1 MPRLT
6 DHDSRNKEILLASIE
21 MYLNSATPIS
31 SESLRRKKRL
41 ALSSAS
47 VRNVF
52 SELEEL
58 GFLTHPH
65 TSAGRIPTD
74 EGYRLYIN
82 VLMNKKKLSPRETE
96 FIDKIYELKVQEFDD
111 LFEETSR
118 IMSDFTHY
126 TSLVYFNEKEI
137 ERTYACGARY
147 LLEHPEFS
155 DIHKVQ
161 MILEILDKKEEMID
175 LVNRNFSGQTQ
186 VYIGKEIAC
195 PQMEHCAVVVS
206 RYEDKHK
213 RSGRL
218 ALIGPKRMAY
228 DQVIPLIEYV
238 SEAIARN
245 IERF

>member
-6 DHDSRNKEILLASIE
+6 DHDLRNKEILLASIE

-31 SESLRRKKRL
+31 SESLRRKRRL

-82 VLMNKKKLSPRETE
+82 VLMNKKKLSLRETE
-96 FIDKIYELKVQEFDD
+96 FIDKIYELKVQELDD

-118 IMSDFTHY
+118 LMSDFTHY
-126 TSLVYFNEKEI
+126 TSLVYFNENEV

-161 MILEILDKKEEMID
+161 MILEILEKKEELID

-195 PQMEHCAVVVS
+195 PQMEHCAIVVS
-206 RYEDKHK
+206 RYEDQQK

-238 SEAIARN
+238 SEAFARN